1 MKEERGCCTG
11 RSGTAEVGV
20 SMKGYQDGKCGVVE
34 LGLKVEEVTPAS
46 PFLCNQ
52 AAGGGVGG
60 GGCCVD
66 GKRPTFKEMGTAYL
80 SNTCH
85 FSAGDTNT
93 VPVAIPI
100 AATAP
105 GDDGLTGPA
114 ATVMSH
120 LQPFDISHSSYNSPF
135 FKSPG
140 GGGMATPLGV
150 FPFTAAQWKE
160 LQRQAMVYKY
170 MVACVPVPHDLLFP
184 IDPPGSAS
192 SWEKMGMFNVRWTGN
207 GKDVE
212 PGRCR
217 RTDGKKWRCSKDVAP
232 NQKYCE
238 RHLNRGRPRSRKPV
252 EIHAGFP
259 INSPKNSAKKDTGAV
274 QNSSFN
280 LLNLKNEA
288 NDSSSESGHL
298 GVGCSAQ
305 GLNVNQSDEVRW
317 GCAFDCRNIRGLK
330 RMSKDEGPVPQ
341 WQQVGRSVGSAPYPW
356 FNDTNS
362 SMFQHSFDN
371 EPIDSTSYLNFNSDK
386 ANPVGQSWCL
396 DSISTPAR
404 GFIDAWS
411 NGLPGSN
418 NENSSRQRSSVS
430 SNGEISASSL
440 ALSMGGS
447 NLNDDE
453 ICRIQMGHGGGIDS
467 AGNIGDHMSSW
478 TNPGG
483 PLAEALGSQPV
494 STADLARDSI
504 FPNPRNGALVTP
516 PSTTVSSPSG
526 VLQKTFASFSDS
538 SGGNSPICEER
549 KPMSQIPFQWLR

>member
-11 RSGTAEVGV
+11 RSGTAGVGV
-20 SMKGYQDGKCGVVE
+20 SKKGYQDGKCGVVE
-34 LGLKVEEVTPAS
+34 LGLEVEKVTPAS

-52 AAGGGVGG
+52 AAAAA

-80 SNTCH
+80 SNTWN
-85 FSAGDTNT
+85 FSAKAASAGDTNT
-93 VPVAIPI
+93 VPVAVPI
-100 AATAP
+100 VATAP
-105 GDDGLTGPA
+105 GDDGLAGPA

-120 LQPFDISHSSYNSPF
+120 LQPFDISYSSYNSPF

-140 GGGMATPLGV
+140 GGGMATPLGF

-170 MVACVPVPHDLLFP
+170 MVACVPVPHGLLFP

-192 SWEKMGMFNVRWTGN
+192 SWEKMGMLNVRWTEN

-232 NQKYCE
+232 NHKYCE

-280 LLNLKNEA
+280 LLNLKNNA
-288 NDSSSESGHL
+288 NDSGSAAGRL
-298 GVGCSAQ
+298 GVGCPAQ
-305 GLNVNQSDEVRW
+305 GLNANQENSSPFAPVVSVPPCSEEARW
-317 GCAFDCRNIRGLK
+317 GLK
-330 RMSKDEGPVPQ
+330 RMFKDEAPVPQ
-341 WQQVGRSVGSAPYPW
+341 WQQLGRSVGLAPYPW

-362 SMFQHSFDN
+362 SMFPHNFDN
-371 EPIDSTSYLNFNSDK
+371 EPIDSTSYLN
-386 ANPVGQSWCL
+386 VGQSWCL

-411 NGLPGSN
+411 NGLPESN
-418 NENSSRQRSSVS
+418 NENPSRQRSSVS
-430 SNGEISASSL
+430 SNGNISASSL
-440 ALSMGGS
+440 ALSTGGS

-453 ICRIQMGHGGGIDS
+453 ICRIQMGHGCGY
-467 AGNIGDHMSSW
+467 
-478 TNPGG
+478 
-483 PLAEALGSQPV
+483 
-494 STADLARDSI
+494 
-504 FPNPRNGALVTP
+504 
-516 PSTTVSSPSG
+516 
-526 VLQKTFASFSDS
+526 
-538 SGGNSPICEER
+538 
-549 KPMSQIPFQWLR
+549 